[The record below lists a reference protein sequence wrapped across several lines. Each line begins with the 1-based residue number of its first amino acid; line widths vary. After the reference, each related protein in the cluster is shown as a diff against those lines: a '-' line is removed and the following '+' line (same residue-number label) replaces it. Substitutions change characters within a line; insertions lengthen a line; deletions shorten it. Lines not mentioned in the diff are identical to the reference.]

1 VTDTR
6 EAGQRPVRAPLGRRS
21 RRRWAIAGG
30 VALCWLVLEIMT
42 GSVLESTVL
51 LVAIAGLG
59 VACVAGLRAM
69 GITADHPWLR
79 RIASRPWRDGR
90 DVLNVAIRHLPEVF
104 IVTPSGSL
112 FAPDFVELRM
122 NPDDLDSLC
131 QQMEFDVIGT
141 SVTEV
146 YEDQVAKRGA
156 RFAGSGQPE
165 VYIVG
170 DDSLPPG
177 RYRLQRGLPV
187 GARYSPDPWDQPD
200 GPDLTDRRAPYI
212 PATSLDAVGAGLAPD
227 RGYAWPAAGAGSGR
241 PGSGP
246 GHAPPGSGWRAS
258 GPGNAKPASGSDYGQ
273 PASRPDYAKPASGPG
288 YARPGSAQ
296 AASGPGYGQAVSG
309 PGYGEPASG
318 PGYGEPASGPG
329 YGQAASGPGYGQ
341 AVSGPGYVQPVGGG
355 PTDRTRYDVG
365 AGRTIMDGLPT
376 VMEQI
381 RPVVPVLRL
390 VTGTLV
396 SETSRSGA
404 RAGRGPVELVLPDL
418 PTVSREHA
426 RFTFAEGRWW
436 VTNQGM
442 NGLFVNGVAVSGKQP
457 VSDGDSIRWGTKPD
471 ALQSRVEIG

>member
-1 VTDTR
+1 VTETR
-6 EAGQRPVRAPLGRRS
+6 EAARRPVRAPLRRRS
-21 RRRWAIAGG
+21 RRRWAIVGG

-42 GSVLESTVL
+42 GSALETTIL
-51 LVAIAGLG
+51 LMAIAGLG

-69 GITADHPWLR
+69 GITRDHPWLR

-122 NPDDLDSLC
+122 NPDDLASLC
-131 QQMEFDVIGT
+131 EQMEFDVIGT

-146 YEDQVAKRGA
+146 YEDQVAKLGA
-156 RFAGSGQPE
+156 RFAGSSRPE
-165 VYIVG
+165 VYIVA
-170 DDSLPPG
+170 DDSLPRG

-187 GARYSPDPWDQPD
+187 GARYSPDPWD
-200 GPDLTDRRAPYI
+200 AP
-212 PATSLDAVGAGLAPD
+212 G
-227 RGYAWPAAGAGSGR
+227 RGYAQAPAD
-241 PGSGP
+241 PGYADP
-246 GHAPPGSGWRAS
+246 GYAQAP
-258 GPGNAKPASGSDYGQ
+258 
-273 PASRPDYAKPASGPG
+273 SGPG
-288 YARPGSAQ
+288 YAQP
-296 AASGPGYGQAVSG
+296 AADPGYAQ
-309 PGYGEPASG
+309 PASG
-318 PGYGEPASGPG
+318 AGYVQPTSELGYARPASGPG
-329 YGQAASGPGYGQ
+329 YGQ
-341 AVSGPGYVQPVGGG
+341 PVEVGSS
-355 PTDRTRYDVG
+355 DRTRFDVSP
-365 AGRTIMDGLPT
+365 GRTIMDGLPT

-381 RPVVPVLRL
+381 RPSVPVLRL

-396 SETSRSGA
+396 AETSRSGA

-426 RFTFAEGRWW
+426 RFTFADGRWW

-442 NGLFVNGVAVSGKQP
+442 NGLFVNGVQVAGEQP